1 MNKRAFAKI
10 LKQGKQDLDPERP
23 HAYRASA
30 VRLALHGRNQ
40 SSLIV
45 IGDIKENMGEMLTC
59 L

>member
-10 LKQGKQDLDPERP
+10 DPERP

-40 SSLIV
+40 SLIE
-45 IGDIKENMGEMLTC
+45 IGEIKQSMGEMLTC